1 MKIHVLSLG
10 CARTLVDSEG
20 LAGILERAGHSITDT
35 LPQADCVVIN
45 TCAFIR
51 EAEEESIRT
60 ILDVADLKKTG
71 KLRYLYVAG
80 CLPQKRRN
88 EQDDL
93 LKLLPE
99 VDGFLGP
106 GDLTKLPEL
115 IGVRHRSDF
124 LKDGAVS
131 DTGPRFFVASPV
143 PTLLFDSLTP
153 RRRLTPNHFAYLKIS
168 EGCDHACTFCS
179 IPQFRG
185 PHRSRAIEDLVKDA
199 GARAAEGVVELN
211 VVGQDTSYY
220 GADLYGRPRLPELLQ
235 ELSAV
240 EGIRWIR
247 LLYAHPAHVTDA
259 LIRVIRESPSI
270 VKYIDIPLQH
280 INDQLLAAMRR
291 ETNGIYIRRLIEKF
305 RKEIPGVALRTTFIV
320 GFPGETEEQV
330 EELAQF
336 MQEQRF
342 ERLGIFPYSPE
353 PKTPS
358 ERMPDQVPEEVKK
371 ERLDRLMRMQQGI
384 AEDLNQQWLGREIDV
399 LVDELADSVERRA
412 YSVEKNYP
420 LSAKRYLYLGRT
432 YADAPEVDGQV
443 FLHSTRPLKAGQF
456 VRARVTD
463 TYEYDLVAEV
473 IAAPDTPAPGSPS
486 SERSRNPIEVPLTR
500 TSGLA
505 RPSPGGSGH
514 HARSAF

>member
-20 LAGILERAGHSITDT
+20 LAGILEKAGHSITES
-35 LPQADCVVIN
+35 LSEAHCVVIN

-71 KLRYLYVAG
+71 KLRRLYVAG

-106 GDLTKLPEL
+106 GDLPKLPEL
-115 IGVRHRSDF
+115 MA
-124 LKDGAVS
+124 KQAQ
-131 DTGPRFFVASPV
+131 RFFVTSPV
-143 PTLLFDSLTP
+143 PTLLFESSTP
-153 RRRLTPNHFAYLKIS
+153 RHRLTPKHFAYLKIS

-185 PHRSRAIEDLVKDA
+185 AHRSRTMEDLVRDA
-199 GARAAEGVVELN
+199 QDRASEGVVELN
-211 VVGQDTSYY
+211 LIGQDTSYY
-220 GADLYGRPRLPELLQ
+220 GADLYGRPRLPELLKK
-235 ELSAV
+235 LSSV
-240 EGIRWIR
+240 KGIRWIR
-247 LLYAHPAHVTDA
+247 LLYAHPAHVTEE
-259 LIRVIRESPSI
+259 LIRAIRDCPSV

-291 ETNGIYIRRLIEKF
+291 ETDGNTIRRLIERF
-305 RKEIPGVALRTTFIV
+305 RQEIPGVALRTTFIV

-330 EELAQF
+330 EELISF
-336 MQEQRF
+336 MQEARF
-342 ERLGIFPYSPE
+342 ERVGIFPYSPE

-358 ERMPDQVPEEVKK
+358 ERMPDQTPEKVKK
-371 ERLDRLMRMQQGI
+371 ERLDRLMQLQQGI
-384 AEDLNQQWLGREIDV
+384 AEEINRSWLGRELEV
-399 LVDELADSVERRA
+399 LVDESDHDPGVF
-412 YSVEKNYP
+412 
-420 LSAKRYLYLGRT
+420 LGRT

-443 FLHSTRPLKAGQF
+443 FVRSPRPLKPGQF
-456 VRARVTD
+456 VRAKVTD
-463 TYEYDLVAEV
+463 TYEYDLVAEA
-473 IAAPDTPAPGSPS
+473 I
-486 SERSRNPIEVPLTR
+486 
-500 TSGLA
+500 
-505 RPSPGGSGH
+505 
-514 HARSAF
+514 